1 MAKANPTYTIDAA
14 ASEKLVT
21 PKDRMRFTDSD
32 AKIANMKLDY
42 GETVD
47 EHYAVQVGASGF
59 VEEFFGDQ

>member
-1 MAKANPTYTIDAA
+1 
-14 ASEKLVT
+14 
-21 PKDRMRFTDSD
+21 
-32 AKIANMKLDY
+32 MKLDY